1 MGIVMFENMINL
13 IEYIP
18 GFVAIMAQVVSIWG
32 FLNFINQLSLQNA
45 TSVADRALGRLPGLR
60 TAINSLRGDNIQDCR
75 EIMTNISDIY
85 KRLFVDLK
93 QLGIAKKYE
102 GIKNRLAILL
112 QKEKNIHEAKNN
124 YLEHELGGDWQAKV
138 QQDKIIAIDFIDQ
151 LENELMNIFDMSYAG
166 QNFISHLSRNI
177 MRVSW
182 LSLVVYL
189 ISCQNLVGA
198 GYTFVIGV
206 ILFGVLSIFQD

>member
-1 MGIVMFENMINL
+1 MMFENIVQVIN
-13 IEYIP
+13 YIP
-18 GFVAIMAQVVSIWG
+18 GYVAIMAQVVSIWG

-60 TAINSLRGDNIQDCR
+60 TAINSLRGDNQNCH

-102 GIKNRLAILL
+102 NIKNRLTILL
-112 QKEKNIHEAKNN
+112 QKEKNIHEARNN
-124 YLEHELGGDWQAKV
+124 DLEHDFGGDWQQQV
-138 QQDKIIAIDFIDQ
+138 QKDKMMTIEFIDQ

-182 LSLVVYL
+182 LSLIVYL
-189 ISCQNLVGA
+189 ISCQNFAWA
-198 GYTFVIGV
+198 GYVFVMGV
-206 ILFGVLSIFQD
+206 ILFGLLSFFQD

>member
-1 MGIVMFENMINL
+1 MLNIIVDWIGHV
-13 IEYIP
+13 P
-18 GFVAIMAQVVSIWG
+18 GYVAIMAQVVSIWG
-32 FLNFINQLSLQNA
+32 FLNFINQLSLQNS

-60 TAINSLRGDNIQDCR
+60 SAINALRGDNVHDCR
-75 EIMTNISDIY
+75 EIMTNINDIY

-102 GIKNRLAILL
+102 GIRNRLAILL
-112 QKEKNIHEAKNN
+112 QKEKSIHDAKNN
-124 YLEHELGGDWQAKV
+124 YLEHELGSDWQEKF
-138 QQDKIIAIDFIDQ
+138 QHDKIITIDFIDQ

-189 ISCQNLVGA
+189 ISCQNLVWA
-198 GYTFVIGV
+198 SYTFVIGV
-206 ILFGVLSIFQD
+206 ILFGTLLFYQD